1 MNLTIK
7 EIKEINN
14 VIFNKFG
21 IDYSNHSFIS
31 YKNRL
36 LNLLEEN
43 NYNNSSDLIKN
54 IENGN
59 MSLDKFSFLISVPF
73 SEMYRDPSMWRDLRD
88 NILPNIN
95 GKIRIFLPSCTSGEE
110 LITLLIILIEEG
122 YIERTKISVSACSKQ
137 IISRINESS
146 YTYKQMELNEDNYKR
161 YKGKEGLIGY
171 GQNDNNK
178 ISFEKLINN
187 INFIES
193 RVLDNTVLPS
203 GQDIV
208 LYRNKLI
215 NFNLKMQT
223 EILDKLEKSIRL
235 GGYLIIGTMENLF
248 VSEGMDKIFSEIS
261 NPEKIFKKIID

>member
-1 MNLTIK
+1 
-7 EIKEINN
+7 
-14 VIFNKFG
+14 
-21 IDYSNHSFIS
+21 
-31 YKNRL
+31 
-36 LNLLEEN
+36 
-43 NYNNSSDLIKN
+43 
-54 IENGN
+54 
-59 MSLDKFSFLISVPF
+59 
-73 SEMYRDPSMWRDLRD
+73 
-88 NILPNIN
+88 
-95 GKIRIFLPSCTSGEE
+95 
-110 LITLLIILIEEG
+110 
-122 YIERTKISVSACSKQ
+122 
-137 IISRINESS
+137 
-146 YTYKQMELNEDNYKR
+146 MELNEDNYKR